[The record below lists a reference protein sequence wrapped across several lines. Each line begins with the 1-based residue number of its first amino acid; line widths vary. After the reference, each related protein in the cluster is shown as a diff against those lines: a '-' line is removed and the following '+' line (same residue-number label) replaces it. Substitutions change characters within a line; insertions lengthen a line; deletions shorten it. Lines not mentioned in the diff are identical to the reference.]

1 MKSFNLIYFIL
12 LIEEVIGGG
21 AFGVVYKGVVYGKTV
36 AIKVLKRDIVNK
48 EMFKTFLVELK
59 IMAFVNFIKGGH
71 ENIIRLIG
79 AYTEEIRNC
88 EFGKMIVIVQ

>member
-1 MKSFNLIYFIL
+1 M
-12 LIEEVIGGG
+12 
-21 AFGVVYKGVVYGKTV
+21 YKGIVAGRTV
-36 AIKVLKRDIVNK
+36 AVKVLKQDIVNK

-71 ENIIRLIG
+71 ENVLRLIG

-88 EFGKMIVIVQ
+88 KLIPRRKFSEKINLT